1 MLEMRM
7 KTKSTDTQPKVTE
20 DNHQRR
26 IDLLKLRLTKKWRD
40 YQLMSVLQKWW
51 YFMFQFSRK
60 KINPDKNIFQIVIEL
75 SRLRKTALNLN
86 IERTKKASRY
96 W

>member
-40 YQLMSVLQKWW
+40 YQLMSVLQNNDILCSN
-51 YFMFQFSRK
+51 FQGK
-60 KINPDKNIFQIVIEL
+60 K
-75 SRLRKTALNLN
+75 
-86 IERTKKASRY
+86 
-96 W
+96 

>member
-40 YQLMSVLQKWW
+40 YLLMSVLQNNDILCSN
-51 YFMFQFSRK
+51 FQGK
-60 KINPDKNIFQIVIEL
+60 K
-75 SRLRKTALNLN
+75 
-86 IERTKKASRY
+86 
-96 W
+96 